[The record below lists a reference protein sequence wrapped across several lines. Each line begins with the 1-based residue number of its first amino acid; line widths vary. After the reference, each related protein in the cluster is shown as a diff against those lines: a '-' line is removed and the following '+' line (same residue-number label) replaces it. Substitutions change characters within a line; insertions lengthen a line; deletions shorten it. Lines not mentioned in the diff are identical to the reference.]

1 MDFSEP
7 LSYRM
12 MPTNLDEYVWQEH
25 ILAKDKIL
33 YRTIKADR
41 LSSIILWGPP
51 GCGKTSLAKV
61 ISNTTKYKFVKLN
74 AVTAGVSDIKQAI
87 EDSNVSMFNMS
98 GKVVLFIDEI
108 HRFNKLQQDAL
119 LPYVENGK
127 VILIGATTENPYF
140 EVNKAL
146 ISRSMVFQL
155 HQLSNENV
163 FTVLK
168 RAIISEKGLAS
179 FNIEIS
185 DGTLK
190 KIAASSNGDVRTA
203 LNALEIA
210 VLTTAPSVTG
220 VIRITDE
227 IAKECV
233 VDNKIMF
240 DKDGDSH
247 YDNISAFIK
256 SMRGSDPDAAVFYL
270 ARAIYAGEDPV
281 FLARRICILAAEDV
295 GMADPMA
302 LVVANSALQVVKAIG
317 MPEGRIVLSEAAI
330 YMANAP
336 KSNASYNAINSA
348 LSDVENVDTGIIP
361 MHIRNAPVKGMEKEG
376 YHVGYKYPHDYH
388 NHLVDQQYLPDKIKD
403 VKYYLPD
410 ENCINS
416 FKDEVKNKNSQDN

>member
-12 MPTNLDEYVWQEH
+12 MPTNLDEYVGQEH

-190 KIAASSNGDVRTA
+190 KIAVSSNGDVRTA

-210 VLTTAPSVTG
+210 VLTTAPNVNG
-220 VIRITDE
+220 VIKITDE

-361 MHIRNAPVKGMEKEG
+361 MHIRNAPAKGMEREG
-376 YHVGYKYPHDYH
+376 YHVGYKYPHDYP